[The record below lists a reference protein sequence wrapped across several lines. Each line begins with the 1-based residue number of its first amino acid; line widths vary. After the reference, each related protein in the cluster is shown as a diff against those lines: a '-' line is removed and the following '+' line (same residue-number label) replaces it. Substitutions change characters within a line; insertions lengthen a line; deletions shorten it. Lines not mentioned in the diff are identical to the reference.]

1 MVFVL
6 IGLSAHPV
14 WIGLIFAYFIGFKLE
29 LTPITGYADFFN
41 PSQEHG
47 GPVQWAYHML
57 LPWPTF
63 AILFAALYVRLIRAN
78 VMETMNEDYVRTA
91 RAKGAPERQVIRSH
105 VLRNSML
112 PVVTILGM
120 DIGLALGGAIF
131 TESVYSLPGPRPA
144 GAAELRELRPAGD
157 PGHRRLLD
165 LLHHRLQPD
174 RRPALRSHRSAH
186 QADLMALLEVRDL
199 RTSFRT
205 DDGIVK
211 AVDGVT
217 FSVEKG
223 KTLGIVGES
232 GCGKSVTCLTI
243 MGLNNPRNT
252 TSSGEA
258 LFNGENLLEMSTRRL
273 RELRGNDI
281 AMIFQDPMTSLNP
294 VHSIGKQL
302 VEAVM
307 LHRDV
312 TKKDARLRALELLKA
327 VGIPR
332 AERRIDDY
340 PHQFS
345 GGMRQRVM
353 IAMAL
358 INEPDLLIADEPTTA
373 LDVTTQAQ
381 ILKLMTTLQDEFD
394 TAIIMITHDL
404 GVVAEIA
411 DDVVVMYAGKVAE
424 EGTVDEI
431 FTRPHHPYTWGLLGS
446 LPRIDADVE
455 RLVQIQG
462 QPPSLLNPPQ
472 GCRFHPRCPYVMDVC
487 KSTSRRCCRS
497 RARRST
503 CRRATSTSRRRTA
516 RPRSCSR
523 ARWRRSADE
532 SANGAGRARTCSSSR
547 TSSSTSPSRAGSSS
561 RSRSRASRPSTGSAS
576 PSSRARRSAS
586 SASRAAASRRWR
598 AA

>member
-1 MVFVL
+1 
-6 IGLSAHPV
+6 
-14 WIGLIFAYFIGFKLE
+14 
-29 LTPITGYADFFN
+29 
-41 PSQEHG
+41 
-47 GPVQWAYHML
+47 
-57 LPWPTF
+57 
-63 AILFAALYVRLIRAN
+63 
-78 VMETMNEDYVRTA
+78 
-91 RAKGAPERQVIRSH
+91 
-105 VLRNSML
+105 
-112 PVVTILGM
+112 
-120 DIGLALGGAIF
+120 
-131 TESVYSLPGPRPA
+131 
-144 GAAELRELRPAGD
+144 
-157 PGHRRLLD
+157 
-165 LLHHRLQPD
+165 
-174 RRPALRSHRSAH
+174 
-186 QADLMALLEVRDL
+186 MALLEVRDL

-205 DDGIVK
+205 DDGPVR
-211 AVDGVT
+211 AVDGVS

-223 KTLGIVGES
+223 QTLGIVGES

-243 MGLNNPRNT
+243 MGLNNRRST
-252 TSSGEA
+252 ESSGEA
-258 LFNGENLLEMSTRRL
+258 LFKGEDLLQMSPRRL
-273 RELRGNDI
+273 RSLRGNDV

-294 VHSIGKQL
+294 VHTIGKQL

-312 TKKDARLRALELLKA
+312 TKRDAKARALELMKA

-381 ILKLMTTLQDEFD
+381 ILDLMATLQEEFE

-455 RLVQIQG
+455 RLVQIAG
-462 QPPSLLNPPQ
+462 QPPSLLNPPR
-472 GCRFHPRCPYVMDVC
+472 GCRFHPRCPYVLEAC
-487 KSTSRRCCRS
+487 KSVVPELLPVSDSPQHVQACHLDE
-497 RARRST
+497 
-503 CRRATSTSRRRTA
+503 ATKDGEVA
-516 RPRSCSR
+516 KLL
-523 ARWRRSADE
+523 
-532 SANGAGRARTCSSSR
+532 AGMLAE
-547 TSSSTSPSRAGSSS
+547 AQ
-561 RSRSRASRPSTGSAS
+561 
-576 PSSRARRSAS
+576 
-586 SASRAAASRRWR
+586 
-598 AA
+598 